1 MSINKFLTHYY
12 KITIREDSKWCF
24 KMEGWRK
31 KSYEQ
36 LLGDYKTTLL
46 IAFCYIILVLFVQR
60 RIQMKKI
67 NNVDMNGKKYAI
79 ALVAGVFI
87 YEVVKW
93 FGWVDIGAMIVS
105 LFLSAFVLL
114 ESYIISGRLYRG
126 FKNNVW
132 EVTLHTNR
140 KLDTFMRW
148 LWIAIGVLLL
158 TETKLIESVIGVG
171 LIYTSIATFYLKKKC
186 EE

>member
-1 MSINKFLTHYY
+1 
-12 KITIREDSKWCF
+12 
-24 KMEGWRK
+24 
-31 KSYEQ
+31 
-36 LLGDYKTTLL
+36 
-46 IAFCYIILVLFVQR
+46 
-60 RIQMKKI
+60 MKKI

-79 ALVAGVFI
+79 ALVTGAVI
-87 YEVVKW
+87 YEIVKW
-93 FGWVDIGAMIVS
+93 FGWVDIYSMIALPLLS
-105 LFLSAFVLL
+105 LFIMF
-114 ESYIISGRLYRG
+114 ESYTVSKRLYKG
-126 FKNNVW
+126 FKHGLW